1 MSLTTQN
8 AALMNLTS
16 IVADTSGNVIGISDS
31 DTALK
36 LYCSPSY
43 GQLSLVS
50 TVDVGDIAPRNGS
63 VYTLEPSKI
72 AATPDFSKVLVSCI
86 AIPPSGSIQHSAL
99 YLLDASGVFPNY
111 TPTKMPFYDASDNEL
126 TIGAGTV
133 GTNDRV
139 TALAVDASG
148 VNMYAGYDNGT
159 SINLYKYSSTLSG
172 FQLINAISPSALAC
186 SSDGISLFVLIPGDL
201 YYFPIVSTR
210 LSYQLTTTAFGK
222 PSYSPINAIACN
234 AAATILYAIDIDT
247 LYVFNTS
254 TWDRSMQ
261 PEDTWTTLPITI
273 DGTPM
278 VGTLRA
284 VTCDPTGVHI
294 IVSAVNSATYFS
306 DDSGVTWQV
315 DNAIDV
321 DLSPILIVS
330 PTAYKQFIYYYADSN
345 AYSGI
350 YERMSIS
357 VNYGSASFL
366 STFDPTTVLTNSDGS
381 EILAVNTAGSLCYSS
396 NYANSFTEITN
407 SNVADTRVILHI
419 AASSDFTVILVEMDN
434 FALNFLT
441 ISGSTYTL
449 TPVTYASG
457 VTAPTLE
464 TFIAVSPD
472 GLNKAAVADN
482 NNATY
487 DLWYSINNGAFNY
500 LGTVDTILTSPP
512 ARATSVKCSNTD
524 TPFFYVCVSNGKFDQ
539 YDSSGS
545 NPLGYNIAASS
556 GRVLGAT
563 PTSLVRSTVPSPV
576 TVPLLNSIAT
586 DTTGR
591 YVFVSGLAA
600 GGGVSFSTN
609 FGTNFSLLVSIPS
622 DSIASIAC
630 NSSATLLMIHG
641 NNGVYF
647 VDVDLGGGGTPS
659 IGPIKFLSNTNV
671 TAIASN
677 ANGAHQYFYDPNNGI
692 YTRNA
697 TGLATPCFLEGTKI
711 LCLLSGLETYLAV
724 ETLRPGTLVKTPSG
738 FKKVDK
744 IGKSSILNPGHSG
757 RTMDHLYVCRKENFP
772 ELTEDL
778 YITGYHSI
786 LVDELTDNEQK
797 RTLEINGRV
806 FEASGKKCLMASV
819 CEKTEPWAQEGT
831 FTIWHFS
838 LEDEDEKSKF
848 GVYSNGL
855 LTETCSVEYMD
866 TSSLHT
872 RLESV
877 SQVPKHFFNKSLI
890 CKRKSG

>member
-1 MSLTTQN
+1 
-8 AALMNLTS
+8 MNLTS

-43 GQLSLVS
+43 GALTITS
-50 TVDVGDIAPRNGS
+50 TVSLDGT

-86 AIPPSGSIQHSAL
+86 AIPPSGSILHSAL
-99 YLLDASGVFPNY
+99 YLLEGSGVFPNY
-111 TPTKMPFYDASDNEL
+111 SFTRMPFYDSSGL
-126 TIGAGTV
+126 LLSISGGTV
-133 GTNDRV
+133 GTNDTI

-148 VNMYAGYDNGT
+148 VNMYAVYDNGT

-172 FQLINAISPSALAC
+172 FQLINAISPTALAC
-186 SSDGISLFVLIPGDL
+186 SSDGIKLFVLVPGDI
-201 YYFPIVSTR
+201 YYFSDISTGF
-210 LSYQLTTTAFGK
+210 SNQITSSSV

-234 AAATILYAIDIDT
+234 EAGTILYAIDIDT
-247 LYVFNTS
+247 LYS
-254 TWDRSMQ
+254 Y
-261 PEDTWTTLPITI
+261 DTITTMWTTLPITI

-321 DLSPILIVS
+321 ELSPISIVS
-330 PTAYKQFIYYYADSN
+330 PTAYKQFIYYYADTN

-381 EILAVNTAGSLCYSS
+381 KILAINASGNLCYSS
-396 NYANSFTEITN
+396 NYANSFTEISK
-407 SNVADTRVILHI
+407 SNTADVRFIEHI
-419 AASSDFTVILVEMDN
+419 AANSDFTVILVGLN
-434 FALNFLT
+434 THALNFLT
-441 ISGSTYTL
+441 IIGSTYTL

-457 VTAPTLE
+457 VIAPLRE
-464 TFIAVSPD
+464 TFIGVSPD
-472 GLNKAAVADN
+472 GLNKAAIAN
-482 NNATY
+482 NNDATY

-500 LGTVDTILTSPP
+500 LGTIDTILTSPVP
-512 ARATSVKCSNTD
+512 LATSVKCSNTA
-524 TPFFYVCVSNGKFDQ
+524 TPFFFVCISNGKFDKF
-539 YDSSGS
+539 DSSGN

-563 PTSLVRSTVPSPV
+563 PTSLVRSTVPSPANP
-576 TVPLLNSIAT
+576 PLLNSIAI
-586 DTTGR
+586 DTTGQ

-600 GGGVSFSTN
+600 GGGVSFSNN
-609 FGTNFSLLVSIPS
+609 FGTTFSLLVSIPS

-630 NSSATLLMIHG
+630 NSSGTLLMIHG

-647 VDVDLGGGGTPS
+647 VDVNLGSGGAPT

-697 TGLATPCFLEGTKI
+697 TGAATPCFLEGTKI
-711 LCLLSGLETYLAV
+711 LSLLYGQETYLAV
-724 ETLRPGTLVKTPSG
+724 ETLRPGTLVKTPDG

-786 LVDELTDNEQK
+786 LVDELTEDEQK
-797 RTLEINGRV
+797 RTLEINGQV
-806 FEASGKKCLMASV
+806 FEASGKKCLMAAV

-838 LEDEDEKSKF
+838 LEDEDEKTKF

-890 CKRKSG
+890 CKRRA